1 MTTVGKHT
9 ELTTNEAREGETTGS
24 MRYVLGI
31 SLALVVVA
39 GIAIFM
45 IYL

>member
-39 GIAIFM
+39 GIAIFI

>member
-9 ELTTNEAREGETTGS
+9 ELTTNEAREGETAGS